1 MYNTDLPNRAE
12 LPSGKQ
18 LLRSTVIAIII
29 AAVLL
34 ITIVLPSEY
43 GIDPTRV
50 GRVLGLTKMGE
61 IKMALARE
69 AEQDRANT
77 ASAQQPAA
85 ASSPQLSA
93 QPPQNTPA
101 SIAPTTTETKSAP
114 RTDEMTVTLKPGEAT
129 EIKMEMSKGA
139 KVGYEWT
146 TVGGAVNY
154 DTHGDSPDVNYH
166 GYGKGQ
172 QKEQDSGELTAVF
185 DGKHGWFWRNRGSGE
200 VTVTLKTKG
209 EYLSIKR
216 VM

>member
-12 LPSGKQ
+12 LPGSKQ
-18 LLRSTVIAIII
+18 LLRSTIIAIII

-34 ITIVLPSEY
+34 VTIVLPSEY

-85 ASSPQLSA
+85 VSSPQLSA
-93 QPPQNTPA
+93 QPPQNTSA
-101 SIAPTTTETKSAP
+101 STAQTTTQTKSAP
-114 RTDEMTVTLKPGEAT
+114 RTDEMTVTLKPGAAT

-172 QKEQDSGELTAVF
+172 QKERDSGELTAVF
-185 DGKHGWFWRNRGSGE
+185 DGKHGWYWRNRSSGD
-200 VTVTLKTKG
+200 VTITLKTNG
-209 EYLSIKR
+209 EYQSIKR
-216 VM
+216 MM